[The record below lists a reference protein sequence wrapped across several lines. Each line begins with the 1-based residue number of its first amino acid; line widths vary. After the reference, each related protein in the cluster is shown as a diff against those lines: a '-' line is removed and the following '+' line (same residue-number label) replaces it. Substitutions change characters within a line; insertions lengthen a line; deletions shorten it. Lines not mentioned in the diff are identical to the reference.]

1 MQGHNRRAV
10 HRLAAGTAHIDN
22 PANRRPALRYPRR
35 NALPTT
41 VGLCAGM
48 LTAAGLTLSTAV
60 SAHTPLCSCYD
71 MGDGT
76 VLCEGG
82 FSDGSSAA
90 GVAIRVVDGNGNP
103 VIEGELSEYSEF
115 EFDKPSGDYTVV
127 FDAGPGH
134 DIEISGKDIVE

>member
-1 MQGHNRRAV
+1 M
-10 HRLAAGTAHIDN
+10 
-22 PANRRPALRYPRR
+22 
-35 NALPTT
+35 
-41 VGLCAGM
+41 GLCAGV

-60 SAHTPLCSCYD
+60 SAHTPLCSCCD

-90 GVAIRVVDGNGNP
+90 GVAIRVVDDSGNP
-103 VIEGELSEYSEF
+103 IIEGEMSEYSEF
-115 EFDKPSGDYTVV
+115 EFDKPDGDYTVV

-134 DIEISGKDIVE
+134 DIQISGKDIVE

>member
-1 MQGHNRRAV
+1 MIAAPCVGSPPAPRTPVIRA
-10 HRLAAGTAHIDN
+10 I
-22 PANRRPALRYPRR
+22 RRPALRYPHR
-35 NALPTT
+35 NALPTAI
-41 VGLCAGM
+41 GLCAGV
-48 LTAAGLTLSTAV
+48 LTTIGLSLSSAV

-90 GVAIRVVDGNGNP
+90 GVAIRIVDDNGSS
-103 VIEGELSEYSEF
+103 ILEGELSEYSEF